1 MGDTPLRT
9 QSIYP
14 ETVLRRNTDWSAI
27 WGGVFVF
34 AAIWTVFEVLG
45 FAIFAG
51 PRSLGNPQSGLGAGM
66 AIWTIILTII
76 AMYVAGRETGRLAGV
91 VTRHNG
97 LVHGMMM
104 FGLSVVSAIVL
115 TTLAGAVLAT
125 GNTATASTTA
135 VHVMSVGMEWTGFIT
150 LLLGWLAAMGGAS
163 TGAKAEVAD
172 TRQPIQMRPAARP
185 CSLHNTS

>member
-9 QSIYP
+9 QSVYP
-14 ETVLRRNTDWSAI
+14 ETLVRRGTDWSAI

-51 PRSLGNPQSGLGAGM
+51 PHTLANPQSGIGAGM
-66 AIWTIILTII
+66 AIWTIVLTII
-76 AMYVAGRETGRLAGV
+76 AMYVAGLETGRLAGV
-91 VTRHNG
+91 VSRHNG

-115 TTLAGAVLAT
+115 TTLAGAAVLAA
-125 GNTATASTTA
+125 GNTANAGTAG

-150 LLLGWLAAMGGAS
+150 LLLGWLAAMGGAT
-163 TGAKAEVAD
+163 TGAKREAAEN
-172 TRQPIQMRPAARP
+172 RQPIQMRPAA
-185 CSLHNTS
+185 